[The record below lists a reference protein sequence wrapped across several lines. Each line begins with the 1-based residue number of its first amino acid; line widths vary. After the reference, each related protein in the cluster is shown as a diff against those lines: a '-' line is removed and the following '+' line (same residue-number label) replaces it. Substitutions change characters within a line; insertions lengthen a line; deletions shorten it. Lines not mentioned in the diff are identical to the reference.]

1 MVVATTNSEELEKRL
16 GAAMLSG
23 RALIALDN
31 LNGVLTSDLLCQ
43 AVTQPL
49 VAYRLPGA
57 STENKLTWRSVFVA
71 NGNNI
76 SIADDL
82 GRRTLLVQ
90 LDAKIEKPWQR
101 AFQYISKRSRA
112 TEASSSR
119 RPSRSRRP
127 ISRPVFL
134 VRPMQACGESRAR
147 PARAPIPVRN
157 SLLICW
163 LNISSRWRI

>member
-16 GAAMLSG
+16 GTAMLSG

-49 VAYRLPGA
+49 VAYRPLGA
-57 STENKLTWRSVFVA
+57 STEISLTCRSVFVA

-82 GRRTLLVQ
+82 GRRTLLAQ
-90 LDAKIEKPWQR
+90 LDAKVEKPWQR
-101 AFQYISKRSRA
+101 TFQHNPLEEIASDRGKFIAAALTIPLAYLAAGIPSELATIANGFEQWSRFVR
-112 TEASSSR
+112 EPLVWR
-119 RPSRSRRP
+119 RR
-127 ISRPVFL
+127 
-134 VRPMQACGESRAR
+134 G
-147 PARAPIPVRN
+147 
-157 SLLICW
+157 
-163 LNISSRWRI
+163 